1 MGDGGIRAEI
11 EGLRAVAVLLVVAC
25 HAGLPGF
32 SGGYVGVDV
41 FFVISGYLITH
52 LLCREQQ
59 RTGTLDLAAF
69 YGRRIRR
76 LLPAFALL
84 MIAVLAGIHL
94 LASPLEQPALLR
106 SVLAASLY
114 ISNLHFAWQATDY
127 WGPAA
132 KQDPLLH
139 TWSLGVEEQFY
150 LLWPLLLALLLGAAV
165 RWRRLL
171 VPAGI
176 AASFGLALYWVA
188 VAPPKAFFF
197 PQARVWEFG
206 AGALLAL
213 FPGALQGLSARVGL
227 LRRRA
232 LAEGAGLLLIL
243 SAAMGYDGDTRFPGL
258 AALPPVLG
266 TALVIAAGAPA
277 LAGGGRSL
285 LAGRLLQWL
294 GGQSYGWYLW
304 HWPVLV
310 FGLMLVPEAA
320 VGWKALWAVAAL
332 LPAWLSWRWVET
344 PVRARAGWARLRV
357 ALPLLVALPAVLLTV
372 GLQLGARADELRAT
386 PPYEA
391 LLASRGRVPP
401 LYAQGCD
408 RGLLDAS
415 VTPCRGG
422 VADADKLLV
431 LVGDSHAGQWAS
443 AFDEIARRHGWRLLM
458 YTKSA
463 CPMVEQP
470 FVYAKLGR
478 RYRECEVWR
487 RDVVAAIAAMQPTL
501 VVMSNSEA
509 YPVTAPQWVRGEHA
523 VAAALSPSSGQVVI
537 LRDSPLPGLD
547 IPNCLARRL
556 YRPGLYGDD
565 CGFVTATAHR
575 AGIDAAHREVA
586 ARLPNA
592 VYLDLTPLLCAGDV
606 CPVMDGGLVKF
617 RDGNHLADT
626 YVRRLAPALE
636 ERLRAGG
643 LL

>member
-106 SVLAASLY
+106 SALAAALY

-150 LLWPLLLALLLGAAV
+150 LLWPLLLALLLMSAG

-176 AASFGLALYWVA
+176 AASFGLALYWMA
-188 VAPPKAFFF
+188 LAPAKAFFF
-197 PQARVWEFG
+197 PLARVWEFG

-213 FPGALQGLSARVGL
+213 FPGALQALSGRIGLR
-227 LRRRA
+227 RRRA

-243 SAAMGYDGDTRFPGL
+243 SAAVGYDGDTRFPGL

-266 TALVIAAGAPA
+266 TALVIAAGAPG

-285 LAGRLLQWL
+285 LAWRPLQWL

-304 HWPVLV
+304 H
-310 FGLMLVPEAA
+310 
-320 VGWKALWAVAAL
+320 
-332 LPAWLSWRWVET
+332 
-344 PVRARAGWARLRV
+344 
-357 ALPLLVALPAVLLTV
+357 
-372 GLQLGARADELRAT
+372 
-386 PPYEA
+386 
-391 LLASRGRVPP
+391 
-401 LYAQGCD
+401 
-408 RGLLDAS
+408 
-415 VTPCRGG
+415 
-422 VADADKLLV
+422 
-431 LVGDSHAGQWAS
+431 
-443 AFDEIARRHGWRLLM
+443 
-458 YTKSA
+458 
-463 CPMVEQP
+463 
-470 FVYAKLGR
+470 
-478 RYRECEVWR
+478 
-487 RDVVAAIAAMQPTL
+487 
-501 VVMSNSEA
+501 
-509 YPVTAPQWVRGEHA
+509 
-523 VAAALSPSSGQVVI
+523 
-537 LRDSPLPGLD
+537 
-547 IPNCLARRL
+547 
-556 YRPGLYGDD
+556 
-565 CGFVTATAHR
+565 
-575 AGIDAAHREVA
+575 
-586 ARLPNA
+586 
-592 VYLDLTPLLCAGDV
+592 
-606 CPVMDGGLVKF
+606 
-617 RDGNHLADT
+617 
-626 YVRRLAPALE
+626 
-636 ERLRAGG
+636 
-643 LL
+643 